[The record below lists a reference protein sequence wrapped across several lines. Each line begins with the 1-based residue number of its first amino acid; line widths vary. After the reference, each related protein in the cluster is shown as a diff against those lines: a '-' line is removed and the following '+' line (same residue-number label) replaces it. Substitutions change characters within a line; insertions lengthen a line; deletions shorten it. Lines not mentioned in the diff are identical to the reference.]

1 MNEYEKTSIKT
12 MEEVLLNQY
21 KAIINEK
28 SVLRQSFLKTEKD
41 AMIAT
46 LAIMGY
52 MVTCDVDMDLKI
64 KDVHV
69 SKI

>member
-12 MEEVLLNQY
+12 MEQILMNQY

-28 SVLRQSFLKTEKD
+28 SVLRQSFLTEKD

-52 MVTCDVDMDLKI
+52 MVTCDVDTDLKVQA
-64 KDVHV
+64 VHV
-69 SKI
+69 QKL

>member
-12 MEEVLLNQY
+12 MEEVLMNQY

-52 MVTCDVDMDLKI
+52 MATCDVDTDLKVQA
-64 KDVHV
+64 VHV
-69 SKI
+69 QKL